1 MARPRSKIK
10 EICQNSDCTHYLK
23 QTGKDIIKRGIN
35 RAGNRQF
42 YCFHCRKY
50 FVETK
55 GTPMYNRKLSE
66 RKIKEIC
73 KELVDKKGLR
83 KVARSKHVDKN
94 TVSSLL
100 HALASHAL
108 QMTNYL
114 VHDLGLK
121 TYEVD
126 ELWTFAKKNLKGLN
140 PSTINSLNQAKLLLQ
155 RA

>member
-10 EICQNSDCTHYLK
+10 EVCQNSGCTYYLK
-23 QTGKDIIKRGIN
+23 ETGKDIIKRGIN
-35 RAGNRQF
+35 RAGNRQYF
-42 YCFHCRKY
+42 CFNCNKY

-55 GTPMYNRKLSE
+55 GTPRYNRKLSE

-73 KELVDKKGLR
+73 KELVAKKGVR
-83 KVARSKHVDKN
+83 KVAESKNVDKN

-100 HALASHAL
+100 HHLASHAL

-140 PSTINSLNQAKLLLQ
+140 PTTINSLNQAKQLLQ
-155 RA
+155 HA

>member
-1 MARPRSKIK
+1 
-10 EICQNSDCTHYLK
+10 
-23 QTGKDIIKRGIN
+23 
-35 RAGNRQF
+35 
-42 YCFHCRKY
+42 
-50 FVETK
+50 
-55 GTPMYNRKLSE
+55 MYNRKLSE